1 MIRAI
6 GRVLKNAAV
15 IIGTLAVVS
24 LAVRADYTLPLSANF
39 GSVVIGTGSSAVNY
53 AKQII
58 CDFVAPNTNCAGVDS
73 SGRVAVQ
80 LPPGAASA
88 ANQSSILSAITAPP
102 NCLSAANQ
110 NTNTYS
116 AGGNNPANCNVNGA
130 AFVVAAKATVGSMLR
145 CAASATAAT
154 ATACTGMGAQGGVTK
169 IYVLSGSCFRTDG
182 GTTTAYV
189 TLNDTAS
196 TPLVIPV
203 GGGSNKPFSVPLVLA
218 ANTGLTF
225 TPSAALSTVFC
236 DFQGYVG
243 A

>member
-1 MIRAI
+1 MLRTI
-6 GRVLKNAAV
+6 GRILKNAAV
-15 IIGTLAVVS
+15 VIGTLAVVS
-24 LAVRADYTLPLSANF
+24 LAVRADYTLPPSATF
-39 GSVVIGTGSSAVNY
+39 GGVVIGTGTSAVNY
-53 AKQII
+53 AKHIW
-58 CDFVAPNTNCAGVDS
+58 CDFTAPNTNCAAING
-73 SGRVAVQ
+73 SGQLAVQ
-80 LPPGAASA
+80 LPPGASSA
-88 ANQSSILSAITAPP
+88 ANQASILSAITAPP
-102 NCLSAANQ
+102 NCLSAANP

-116 AGGNNPANCNVNGA
+116 AGANNPANCNVNGA

-145 CAASATAAT
+145 CAASTT
-154 ATACTGMGAQGGVTK
+154 TTSATACTGMGAQGGVTK

-203 GGGSNKPFSVPLVLA
+203 GGGSNKPFAVPLVLA

-225 TPSAALSTVFC
+225 TPSAAISTVFC